1 LSKVELVA
9 FSSSADALLKSAN
22 LSATRQRRIVVEQLI
37 GRERPVDAQALHEEL
52 QARGAHLGLTTVYRT
67 LNALAASG
75 LVHAFEHHG
84 ETTYRLCGPNHHHH
98 LICLACGSVTEGPPV
113 PGLDLWLQRIKAEQ
127 DFQTERHHIE
137 VYGVCGICHPAEQP
151 G

>member
-1 LSKVELVA
+1 LSLVA
-9 FSSSADALLKSAN
+9 PSSAADALLKSAN

-52 QARGAHLGLTTVYRT
+52 QACGAHLGLTTVYRT

-84 ETTYRLCGPNHHHH
+84 ETAYRLCGPSRHHH
-98 LICLACGSVTEGPPV
+98 LICLTCGSVTEGPPV
-113 PGLDLWLQRIKAEQ
+113 PRLDLWLQRIRSEH
-127 DFQTERHHIE
+127 DFRTERHHIE
-137 VYGVCGICHPAEQP
+137 VYGICGICHLAKQP
-151 G
+151 R